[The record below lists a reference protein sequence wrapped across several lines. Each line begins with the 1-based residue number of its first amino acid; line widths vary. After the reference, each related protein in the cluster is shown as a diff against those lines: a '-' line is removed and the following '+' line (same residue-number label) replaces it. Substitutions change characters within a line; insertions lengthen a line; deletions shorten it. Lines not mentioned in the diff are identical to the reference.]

1 MHVFQLLSG
10 IKEKLDKMMQSN
22 YSCVVL
28 LVKGQKVLLFFLIV
42 LFLPDFKFL
51 KKCKIATMFGDV
63 TDLQQYHHALNVLH
77 LVEKV
82 KGFPLKAKSK

>member
-1 MHVFQLLSG
+1 MYVFQLLSG

-22 YSCVVL
+22 YLCVVL

-51 KKCKIATMFGDV
+51 KKCEIATMFGDD
-63 TDLQQYHHALNVLH
+63 TDLQQCHHA
-77 LVEKV
+77 
-82 KGFPLKAKSK
+82 